1 MPKANLRTVDQRA
14 SRKPGRRARCLFTQR
29 NVERLYRA
37 GRNAGMPNPRVEVD
51 FDGKLS
57 LVPGELAPPK
67 SGSELD
73 QWKAKHAH
81 STQGA

>member
-1 MPKANLRTVDQRA
+1 MSKDSKTLDRRAGRTA
-14 SRKPGRRARCLFTQR
+14 GRRARCLFTQR

-37 GRNAGMPNPRVEVD
+37 GRNAGMVNPCVAVRP
-51 FDGKLS
+51 DGELR

-67 SGSELD
+67 GGSELG

-81 STQGA
+81 QTQGA